1 MKENSIKVYGTGE
14 ELTWGEISSKLAKEI
29 INRGV
34 SQDQK
39 DQLISD
45 SECGITSEINV
56 EVNGKFINFDIAK
69 IDLNDSC
76 EQLISGNPKKWYL
89 LEVLE
94 LSGLFYETVSDKPFD
109 LEKIGIRKEKYKVG
123 GVPLESIFYSISY
136 DGQENPED
144 FDFSQ
149 REFSSASYFVLS
161 PKGEIFEIDINE
173 EIDDEDCF
181 ETGNEEDVETGTLE
195 ILCDNASTAEKLI
208 AELSTWGF
216 YREINVEV
224 ITLPKSKV
232 ALIISGSKAIL
243 VRVDTVTNQVTIQ
256 ALGVYSK
263 KLLV

>member
-1 MKENSIKVYGTGE
+1 MKKNSIKVYGSGE
-14 ELTWGEISSKLAKEI
+14 EISWGEISSKLAKEI

-34 SQDQK
+34 SNVQK

-45 SECGITSEINV
+45 SECGITSEISV
-56 EVNGKFINFDIAK
+56 EVNGKFINFDLVN
-69 IDLNDSC
+69 IDLNNSF
-76 EQLISGNPKKWYL
+76 EQFISGSPQKWYL

-136 DGQENPED
+136 DGKENPED

-161 PKGEIFEIDINE
+161 PEGEIFEIDINE
-173 EIDDEDCF
+173 EVDEDYF
-181 ETGNEEDVETGTLE
+181 ETVNEEEVENGTLE
-195 ILCDNASTAEKLI
+195 ILCDTLSTAEKLI
-208 AELSTWGF
+208 SELSTWGF
-216 YREINVEV
+216 YREIHVEI
-224 ITLPKSKV
+224 ITLPKSK
-232 ALIISGSKAIL
+232 ATLIISGSKAIL
-243 VRVDTVTNQVTIQ
+243 VRVDTVTNQATIQ

-263 KLLV
+263 KLFL